1 MSNPIIDG
9 GCAWQ
14 VGAEHEPS
22 PPPLASLMEVFETFL
37 TKKKKNGTNPL
48 VLAQGRAT
56 ISPHMSKHGVGPLA
70 TQAPVCLY
78 IPAQFLV
85 PSPIPQS

>member
-22 PPPLASLMEVFETFL
+22 PPPISFA
-37 TKKKKNGTNPL
+37 NG
-48 VLAQGRAT
+48 G
-56 ISPHMSKHGVGPLA
+56 I
-70 TQAPVCLY
+70 
-78 IPAQFLV
+78 
-85 PSPIPQS
+85 